1 GPWGFPSGQPHQA
14 RMALALLFLAGTMAD
29 YAAKI
34 LLLVY
39 LWHEP
44 RLRLHFVALA
54 AVHVLAGIRRAY
66 AICQGTAQVSCCG
79 AWPVVVLLL
88 GVATPLL
95 QVFHLVDALAA
106 WWCHQDVGKRLPLR
120 SAPLDVILE
129 GLVFMVMALH
139 LRLCLLLGRLEPLTN
154 VAQCAFE
161 ECLLGTLAISLCTV
175 AVALVLLDSTLS
187 LKLSRDMWPPR
198 EQCVRSFMRDLSVSE
213 FFAFDMDLRRGEE
226 ADWLQAGPGL
236 AASVS
241 VMRDSDQTLP
251 FLDRTGCRSC
261 WVFAAQLAYRLVE
274 VAAKL
279 SVVAVTAT
287 VLQPSYFAGSEPLL
301 FANLSQFVDC
311 PKHYAAAQH
320 AASLV
325 CGLRALEIA
334 VAVSLVAAAFLLEVE
349 VLDPSGTA
357 TGWLADVQTASIVR
371 TWQALCHRTSAAVWG
386 ACLLAHYI
394 CMCVSWCGSN
404 PQTPDAPLLPEQQRK
419 LSVDAASAAATA

>member
-1 GPWGFPSGQPHQA
+1 
-14 RMALALLFLAGTMAD
+14 MAD

-187 LKLSRDMWPPR
+187 LKLSRDIYGPSPG
-198 EQCVRSFMRDLSVSE
+198 
-213 FFAFDMDLRRGEE
+213 RG
-226 ADWLQAGPGL
+226 GRL
-236 AASVS
+236 AS
-241 VMRDSDQTLP
+241 
-251 FLDRTGCRSC
+251 GCRSC

-287 VLQPSYFAGSEPLL
+287 VLQPSYFAGYVALSYLANVVVLLGSCREAHSPCLGSSMVIAWPLL

-311 PKHYAAAQH
+311 PK
-320 AASLV
+320 
-325 CGLRALEIA
+325 
-334 VAVSLVAAAFLLEVE
+334 
-349 VLDPSGTA
+349 P
-357 TGWLADVQTASIVR
+357 
-371 TWQALCHRTSAAVWG
+371 
-386 ACLLAHYI
+386 
-394 CMCVSWCGSN
+394 
-404 PQTPDAPLLPEQQRK
+404 
-419 LSVDAASAAATA
+419 